1 MSPST
6 SWFGLNAS
14 SATVHTIDRP
24 PISRVENVGVK
35 KRGWIV
41 PNAFGIEFHFA
52 IESVVRAVG
61 RIVVCVDADA
71 DVSTEMI
78 SSLSSG
84 EPNTLVPSALRTSR
98 GVVRRGTSCRG
109 RPAPRR

>member
-24 PISRVENVGVK
+24 PISSVENVGVK

-41 PNAFGIEFHFA
+41 PNDFGIEFHFA

-61 RIVVCVDADA
+61 RIVVCVDAEA
-71 DVSTEMI
+71 EVRTVMI

-84 EPNTLVPSALRTSR
+84 DPNTPVPRAFRTSAEL
-98 GVVRRGTSCRG
+98 
-109 RPAPRR
+109 PARKCVP